1 MDRLNSLLNSC
12 AVDRIVALA
21 ESISGD
27 RAKAIE
33 WLNQP
38 LKEFDS
44 KTPLQLIAEGRTNDV
59 IGYLESIESGS
70 VG

>member
-1 MDRLNSLLNSC
+1 MERVILAAK
-12 AVDRIVALA
+12 AV
-21 ESISGD
+21 SGD

-38 LKEFDS
+38 LKEFGG
-44 KTPLQLIAEGRTNDV
+44 KTPLELIAEGRTNDV
-59 IGYLESIESGS
+59 IGYLESIESGF

>member
-1 MDRLNSLLNSC
+1 MP
-12 AVDRIVALA
+12 VDGIITLT

-27 RAKAIE
+27 RAKAIK

-38 LKEFDS
+38 LKDFDG
-44 KTPLQLIAEGRTNDV
+44 KTPLQLIAEDCTDDV
-59 IGYLESIESGS
+59 IGYLQSFDSGF